1 MGLTKQY
8 LRYAHKETFGII
20 GSHQSNISFVNF
32 RKTVGRYVAV
42 GACEDV
48 IIWDL
53 RSRAKALV
61 LKGGKFAVTVLKISP
76 SQIHL
81 AVGYADGG
89 INVFDLDNG
98 QVLFQFNGHKS
109 PVTVLNYSKD
119 GFILVS
125 GGKDTNVILWDV
137 LQGSGM
143 YRLKG
148 HKGPITQAVFV
159 PEDNILITSSKDT
172 YVKFW
177 DLDTQHCF
185 HTVLAHRSEVSDILV
200 TPNRELITGCGDSE
214 LRVWGLKANKD
225 VDENQAKKLRLDMSQ
240 PEPEDDDDEEKK
252 DSMCPIECLKIG
264 SVMRQSKE
272 RLLSMKID
280 STSRSLV
287 CLNNDSSIEVYL
299 LATNEELEKRLT
311 KRQKKM
317 RRKNEHMEESAKLTL
332 NDAFKKIGDLKVA
345 KKGHSFDCVLEKNIL
360 KIVCLSSNNT
370 LSWYSADMS
379 SPWHETPERELLHS
393 FGHRTDIRTIC
404 FSSDNTAILTASAD
418 CVKIWNRTYLQ
429 CISTIECDYA
439 LCSLF
444 LPGDRLCL
452 IGTKTGK
459 LQLFEI
465 ATATLLETF
474 DAHDEPVWGIH
485 MSPDKNG
492 ICSGSGDKCI
502 KFWSF
507 EWLVTENKD
516 KTSSKQLTLQHQR
529 TLQMDEGVLA
539 VSYSPN
545 NLLVCVALMDNTVK
559 LFYTDTLKFFVS
571 LYGHSMPVLCLDI
584 SSDSECI
591 ITGSADRDVKL
602 WGSDFGDC
610 HKSFFAH
617 DGSVTCVKFIPNTH
631 IFFSCGKDK
640 KIRQWDGDNF
650 LPILTLQAHQDEI
663 RCLAVSSSSNFI
675 ATASHDKTIRLWEK
689 TEEIVIPEE
698 EKEKEREEELDKEYE
713 ETELQIPGEDSKE
726 VGHASRMTLDTL
738 KSIDKLM
745 EVLALHKEES
755 EKPAKERAQSA
766 ACNPLMRAYN
776 ADTSEKLVKEI
787 FTRIRLS
794 EMEGTLFGLPYDQAI
809 ILLKLLQNFIQSKW
823 CTVRAIDAVL
833 FLLRIHHNQIANDK
847 TILPLMI
854 QLNKSV
860 QSNVTQLMDT
870 SGYNLHALKM
880 LQRLQDEF
888 VDDELVL

>member
-8 LRYAHKETFGII
+8 LRYVHQETFGII
-20 GSHQSNISFVNF
+20 GSRQSNINFVNF
-32 RKTVGRYVAV
+32 RKTTGRYAAV

-61 LKGGKFAVTVLKISP
+61 LKGGKSPVTVIKTSP
-76 SQIHL
+76 CQNHL
-81 AVGYADGG
+81 AVGYVDGG
-89 INVFDLDNG
+89 ISVFDLDNG
-98 QVLFQFNGHKS
+98 QVVFQFNGHKS
-109 PVTVLNYSKD
+109 PVTVLNYNKD
-119 GFILVS
+119 GFVLVS

-137 LQGSGM
+137 LQGAGM

-148 HKGPITQAVFV
+148 HKGPITQAVFATEHNV
-159 PEDNILITSSKDT
+159 LITSSKDT
-172 YVKFW
+172 FVKFW

-185 HTVLAHRSEVSDILV
+185 HTIVAHRSEVSDIVL
-200 TPNRELITGCGDSE
+200 TPNQELLTGCGDSE
-214 LRVWGLKANKD
+214 LRVWALKSNTN
-225 VDENQAKKLRLDMSQ
+225 VDENKAKKLRLDMSQ
-240 PEPEDDDDEEKK
+240 SAPDEDDPEEEEK
-252 DSMCPIECLKIG
+252 DALCPIESLKIG

-280 STSRSLV
+280 STGRNLV
-287 CLNNDSSIEVYL
+287 CLNNDSSIEVYSL
-299 LATNEELEKRLT
+299 STNEELEKKLM

-317 RRKNEHMEESAKLTL
+317 RRKHDQTEDDAKLNLT
-332 NDAFKKIGDLKVA
+332 DAFKKFGDLKVA
-345 KKGHSFDCVLEKNIL
+345 KKGHSFDCVVEKNIL
-360 KIVCLSSNNT
+360 KVVCLSSNNT
-370 LSWYSADMS
+370 LSWYCINMS
-379 SPWHETPERELLHS
+379 IPWQDKIERELLHT

-418 CVKIWNRTYLQ
+418 SVKIWNRTYVQ
-429 CISTIECDYA
+429 CISTFECDYA

-444 LPGDRLCL
+444 LPGDRLCI
-452 IGTKTGK
+452 IGTKSGK

-465 ATATLLETF
+465 ATANLLETF
-474 DAHDEPVWGIH
+474 DAHDGPIWGIH

-492 ICSGSGDKCI
+492 ICSGSGDKCL

-507 EWLVTENKD
+507 EWLTTENETI
-516 KTSSKQLTLQHQR
+516 TSKRLTLQHQR
-529 TLQMDEGVLA
+529 TLQMDEGILA
-539 VSYSPN
+539 LSYSPN
-545 NLLVCVALMDNTVK
+545 NLLIAVALMDNTVK

-584 SSDSECI
+584 SSDSEYI

-602 WGSDFGDC
+602 WGLDFGDC

-631 IFFSCGKDK
+631 MFFSCGKDK

-650 LPILTLQAHQDEI
+650 LPIMTLQGHQDEI

-689 TEEIVIPEE
+689 SEEIVIPEE
-698 EKEKEREEELDKEYE
+698 EKEKEREEELDKEHE

-726 VGHASRMTLDTL
+726 VGHASRMTLDTV

-745 EVLALHKEES
+745 EVLALHKEQS
-755 EKPAKERAQSA
+755 EKPAKEQAEDA
-766 ACNPLMRAYN
+766 ASNPLMRAYN
-776 ADTSEKLVKEI
+776 VDSSEKLVREI
-787 FTRIRLS
+787 FTRIRMS

-809 ILLKLLQNFIQSKW
+809 ILLKLLQTFIESKW
-823 CTVRAIDAVL
+823 NTVRVVDAII

-847 TILPLMI
+847 KILPLMI

-860 QSNVTQLMDT
+860 QSTVTQLVDT
-870 SGYNLHALKM
+870 SGYNLHGLKM
-880 LQRLQDEF
+880 FQRLQDE
-888 VDDELVL
+888 VVDELGL